1 MDFTLYYRGP
11 LRANRGPSDKHE
23 IRRHF
28 HVQLRN
34 LWGQIPLS
42 GYSQFLRPEV
52 PDGELSVIEHRHGF
66 RFAPLV
72 SSRIKFAA
80 SLDILL
86 LRPEP
91 PGTILS
97 QSGDIDNRIKTLLD
111 ALKVPH
117 EATALPK
124 NCVPGSDEDPFFC
137 LLQDDSLITGLAVR
151 TDRLLDPVRDP
162 SEVVL
167 LVKVRAAPV
176 QSLIATLGL

>member
-11 LRANRGPSDKHE
+11 LRANRGPWDKHE
-23 IRRHF
+23 LRRHF
-28 HVQLRN
+28 HLQLRN
-34 LWGQIPLS
+34 LWSQIPLC
-42 GYSQFLRPEV
+42 GYRQFLRSEV
-52 PDGELSVIEHRHGF
+52 AEGEPSVIEQRHGF
-66 RFAPLV
+66 HFAPLV

-86 LRPEP
+86 LRPQP
-91 PGTILS
+91 PGMILS

-124 NCVPGSDEDPFFC
+124 NCSPGPDEDPFFC
-137 LLQDDSLITGLAVR
+137 LLQDDSLLTGLAVR
-151 TDRLLDPVRDP
+151 TDRLLDPVTDL

-167 LVKVRAAPV
+167 LIKVRASPV
-176 QSLIATLGL
+176 QSLITTLGL